1 MSVETT
7 SSLKLSRII
16 NATPEEVFD
25 AWTTPEQIR
34 QWSAPEGIKIEQ
46 SDVDLREGGEY
57 LLQMRSPEDK
67 THTAF
72 GTYKEVD
79 RPSKLVYS
87 WDWKEEDSRMGD
99 TLVTVEFNE
108 MGEATEVVITHELF
122 PNDEVRDG
130 HDMGWVSCL
139 NQLEQLFV

>member
-1 MSVETT
+1 MSVEIT

-16 NATPEEVFD
+16 NGTREDVFD
-25 AWTTPEQIR
+25 AWTNPEQIK
-34 QWSAPEGIKIEQ
+34 QWAAPEGITVEQ

-57 LLQMRSPEDK
+57 LLLMHAPEDK
-67 THTAF
+67 IHTAF

-87 WDWKEEDSRMGD
+87 WDWKEEDSQMGD
-99 TLVTVEFNE
+99 TRVTVEFNA
-108 MGEATEVVITHELF
+108 MGETTEVVITHEFF

-130 HDMGWVSCL
+130 HDMGWTSCL

>member
-16 NATPEEVFD
+16 NGSREEVFD
-25 AWTTPEQIR
+25 AWTNPDKIC
-34 QWSAPEGIKIEQ
+34 QWSAPEGISIEQ

-57 LLQMRSPEDK
+57 LLLMNSPENK

-72 GTYKEVD
+72 GTYREVK
-79 RPSKLVYS
+79 RPSRLVYT
-87 WDWKEEDSRMGD
+87 WDWKEEDNRMGD

-108 MGEATEVVITHELF
+108 MGETTEVVITHELF
-122 PNDEVRDG
+122 PNDEARDG
-130 HDMGWVSCL
+130 HDMGWASCL
-139 NQLEQLFV
+139 NRLEGLFA